1 MLNKYIFVLEII
13 GTIAFASSGAMA
25 GIKKQMDL
33 LGVCVLGMT
42 TAVGG
47 GMIRDLILGVN
58 PPVMFQNPT
67 YALLSI
73 AFSILVFFSMYFFQ
87 NQLEKSRFYEVYDKL
102 MMVFDSLGLGLFT
115 VVGVTTAI
123 NIGYET
129 TGFLQIFVG
138 VLTGVGGG
146 VLRDIMAGN
155 TPYIFVKHVY
165 ASASII
171 GAITCVL
178 AGLRFSELTAM
189 LTGAVVVFV
198 IRILAAHYKWNLP
211 RIKPMEEK
219 ETEDVCK

>member
-1 MLNKYIFVLEII
+1 MLDKYIFVLEII
-13 GTIAFASSGAMA
+13 GTIAFASSGAMV

-47 GMIRDLILGVN
+47 GMIRDLILGVT

-67 YALLSI
+67 YALMAI
-73 AFSILVFFSMYFFQ
+73 AFSVLVFCSMYFFQ
-87 NQLEKSRFYEVYDKL
+87 GKLEKSRFYEVYDKL
-102 MMVFDSLGLGLFT
+102 MMIFDSIGLGLFT

-155 TPYIFVKHVY
+155 MPYIFVKHVY

-171 GAITCVL
+171 GAIVCVL
-178 AGLRFSELTAM
+178 IEMWFGELPAM
-189 LTGAVVVFV
+189 LIGAAVVFV

-211 RIKPMEEK
+211 RIPQAGEEK
-219 ETEDVCK
+219 

>member
-1 MLNKYIFVLEII
+1 MLDRYIFVLEII
-13 GTIAFASSGAMA
+13 GTIAFASSGAMV

-67 YALLSI
+67 YALLAI
-73 AFSILVFFSMYFFQ
+73 AFSILVFCSMYFFQ

-102 MMVFDSLGLGLFT
+102 MMIFDSVGLGLFT

-123 NIGYET
+123 NIGFET

-155 TPYIFVKHVY
+155 MPYIFVKHVY

-171 GAITCVL
+171 GAVVCVL
-178 AGLRFSELTAM
+178 VESWFGELPAM
-189 LTGAVVVFV
+189 LIGAAVVFV
-198 IRILAAHYKWNLP
+198 IRILAAHFKWNLP
-211 RIKPMEEK
+211 RIPQAGEEK
-219 ETEDVCK
+219 

>member
-1 MLNKYIFVLEII
+1 MIDKYIFIIEII
-13 GTIAFASSGAMA
+13 GTIAFASSGAMV

-47 GMIRDLILGVN
+47 GMIRDLILGVT

-67 YALLSI
+67 YALLAI
-73 AFSILVFFSMYFFQ
+73 AFSVFIFCGMYFFQ
-87 NQLEKSRFYEVYDKL
+87 RQLTNNRFQEVYDKL
-102 MMVFDSLGLGLFT
+102 MMIFDSLGLGLFT

-129 TGFLQIFVG
+129 TSFLQIFVG

-146 VLRDIMAGN
+146 MVRDIMAGN

-165 ASASII
+165 ASASIL
-171 GAITCVL
+171 GAIVCVL
-178 AGLRFSELTAM
+178 MGMRFSELTAM
-189 LTGAVVVFV
+189 IAGAVVVFV
-198 IRILAAHYKWNLP
+198 IRILAAYYKWNLP
-211 RIKPMEEK
+211 RILPIERE
-219 ETEDVCK
+219 

>member
-1 MLNKYIFVLEII
+1 MLDKYIFIIEII
-13 GTIAFASSGAMA
+13 GTIAFASSGAMV

-47 GMIRDLILGVN
+47 GMTRDLILGVT

-67 YALLSI
+67 YALIAI
-73 AFSILVFFSMYFFQ
+73 AFSVLVFCGLYFFQ
-87 NQLEKSRFYEVYDKL
+87 NKLTNKKVQGVYDKL
-102 MMVFDSLGLGLFT
+102 MMIFDSLGLGLFT

-165 ASASII
+165 ASASILGAIVCVLVERWFGELPAMLI
-171 GAITCVL
+171 GA
-178 AGLRFSELTAM
+178 A
-189 LTGAVVVFV
+189 VVFV

-211 RIKPMEEK
+211 RIPQAGEEK
-219 ETEDVCK
+219 

>member
-1 MLNKYIFVLEII
+1 MLDKYIFVLEII
-13 GTIAFASSGAMA
+13 GTIAFASSGAMV

-67 YALLSI
+67 YALLAI
-73 AFSILVFFSMYFFQ
+73 AFSIFIFCGMYFFQ
-87 NQLEKSRFYEVYDKL
+87 SKITHSKFYEVYDKL
-102 MMVFDSLGLGLFT
+102 MMICDSIGLGLFT
-115 VVGVTTAI
+115 VVGVTTAV

-146 VLRDIMAGN
+146 MVRDIMAGDM
-155 TPYIFVKHVY
+155 PYIFVKHVY

-171 GAITCVL
+171 GAIVCVL
-178 AGLRFSELTAM
+178 VGLWFGELPAM
-189 LTGAVVVFV
+189 LIGAAVVFV
-198 IRILAAHYKWNLP
+198 IRVLAAHYKWNLP
-211 RIKPMEEK
+211 RIPRAGEEK
-219 ETEDVCK
+219 

>member
-1 MLNKYIFVLEII
+1 MLDKYIFIIEII
-13 GTIAFASSGAMA
+13 GTIAFASSGAMV

-47 GMIRDLILGVN
+47 GMIRDLILGVT

-67 YALLSI
+67 YALIAI
-73 AFSILVFFSMYFFQ
+73 AFSVLVFCGLYFFQ
-87 NQLEKSRFYEVYDKL
+87 NKLTNKKVQGVYDKL
-102 MMVFDSLGLGLFT
+102 MMIFDSLGLGLFT

-165 ASASII
+165 ASASILGAIVCVLVERWFGELPAMLI
-171 GAITCVL
+171 GA
-178 AGLRFSELTAM
+178 A
-189 LTGAVVVFV
+189 VVFV

-211 RIKPMEEK
+211 RIP
-219 ETEDVCK
+219 

>member
-1 MLNKYIFVLEII
+1 MLDKYIFIIEII
-13 GTIAFASSGAMA
+13 GTIAFASSGAMV
-25 GIKKQMDL
+25 GIKKHMDL

-47 GMIRDLILGVN
+47 GMIRDLILGVT

-67 YALLSI
+67 YALIAI
-73 AFSILVFFSMYFFQ
+73 AFSVLVFCGLYFFQ
-87 NQLEKSRFYEVYDKL
+87 NKLTNKKVQGVYDKL
-102 MMVFDSLGLGLFT
+102 MMIFDSLGLGLFT

-165 ASASII
+165 ASASILGAVVCVLVERWFGELPAMLI
-171 GAITCVL
+171 GA
-178 AGLRFSELTAM
+178 A
-189 LTGAVVVFV
+189 VVFV

-211 RIKPMEEK
+211 RIPQAGEEK
-219 ETEDVCK
+219 

>member
-1 MLNKYIFVLEII
+1 MLDKYMFIIELI
-13 GTIAFASSGAMA
+13 GTIAFASSGAMV

-47 GMIRDLILGVN
+47 GMIRDLILGVT
-58 PPVMFQNPT
+58 PPVMFQNPM
-67 YALLSI
+67 YALLAIS
-73 AFSILVFFSMYFFQ
+73 FSVFMFCGMYFFQ
-87 NQLEKSRFYEVYDKL
+87 GRLEKSRFYKWYDRM
-102 MMVFDSLGLGLFT
+102 MMVFDTLGLGLFT
-115 VVGVTTAI
+115 VVGVNAAR

-165 ASASII
+165 ASASI
-171 GAITCVL
+171 L
-178 AGLRFSELTAM
+178 
-189 LTGAVVVFV
+189 GAVVCVFLQKSFGELPGMLAGAFV
-198 IRILAAHYKWNLP
+198 VVIIRILAAHYKWNLP
-211 RIKPMEEK
+211 RIPQGKQEE
-219 ETEDVCK
+219 

>member
-1 MLNKYIFVLEII
+1 MLDKYIFVLELI
-13 GTIAFASSGAMA
+13 GTIAFASSGAMV
-25 GIKKQMDL
+25 GIKKNMDL

-47 GMIRDLILGVN
+47 GMIRDVILGVT

-67 YALLSI
+67 YALLAI
-73 AFSILVFFSMYFFQ
+73 VFSILVFCSMYFFQ
-87 NQLEKSRFYEVYDKL
+87 GKLQKSRFHEIYDK
-102 MMVFDSLGLGLFT
+102 MMMIFDSIGLGLFT
-115 VVGVTTAI
+115 VVGVTTAV

-171 GAITCVL
+171 GAVVCVL
-178 AGLRFSELTAM
+178 VGKRFGELPAM
-189 LTGAVVVFV
+189 LIGAAVVFI
-198 IRILAAHYKWNLP
+198 IRILAAHFKWNLP
-211 RIKPMEEK
+211 RIPQLKEEK
-219 ETEDVCK
+219 

>member
-1 MLNKYIFVLEII
+1 MLDKYIFVIEII
-13 GTIAFASSGAMA
+13 GTIAFASSGAMV

-47 GMIRDLILGVN
+47 GMIRDLILGVT

-67 YALLSI
+67 YALLAI
-73 AFSILVFFSMYFFQ
+73 AFSVFVFCSMYFFQ
-87 NQLEKSRFYEVYDKL
+87 SKITHSKFYEVYDKL

-115 VVGVTTAI
+115 VVGVNTAL

-171 GAITCVL
+171 GAIVCVL
-178 AGLRFSELTAM
+178 VSGWFGELPGM
-189 LTGAVVVFV
+189 LIGAVVVFV
-198 IRILAAHYKWNLP
+198 IRVLAVHYKWNLP
-211 RIKPMEEK
+211 RIHQTGEE
-219 ETEDVCK
+219 

>member
-1 MLNKYIFVLEII
+1 MLEKYIFIIEII
-13 GTIAFASSGAMA
+13 GTIAFASSGAMV

-47 GMIRDLILGVN
+47 GMIRDVILGVT
-58 PPVMFQNPT
+58 PPIMFQNPT
-67 YALLSI
+67 YALLAI
-73 AFSILVFFSMYFFQ
+73 AFSILIFCSMYFFQ
-87 NQLEKSRFYEVYDKL
+87 NKLTHSKVQGVYDKL
-102 MMVFDSLGLGLFT
+102 MMIFDSLGLGLFT

-129 TGFLQIFVG
+129 TAFLQIFVG

-171 GAITCVL
+171 GAIVCVL
-178 AGLRFSELTAM
+178 VEPWFGELTAM
-189 LTGAVVVFV
+189 LVGAAVVFV

-211 RIKPMEEK
+211 RIKQVEAK
-219 ETEDVCK
+219 

>member
-1 MLNKYIFVLEII
+1 MLEKYIFIIEII
-13 GTIAFASSGAMA
+13 GTIAFASSGAMV

-67 YALLSI
+67 YALIAI
-73 AFSILVFFSMYFFQ
+73 AFSVLIFCGLYFFQ
-87 NQLEKSRFYEVYDKL
+87 NKLTHSKVQGVYDKL
-102 MMVFDSLGLGLFT
+102 MMIFDSLGLGLFT

-129 TGFLQIFVG
+129 TAFLQIFVG

-171 GAITCVL
+171 GAMVCVL
-178 AGLRFSELTAM
+178 VEPWLGDLTAM
-189 LTGAVVVFV
+189 LIGATVVFV

-211 RIKPMEEK
+211 RIKQVEAK
-219 ETEDVCK
+219 

>member
-1 MLNKYIFVLEII
+1 MLDKYIFVIELI

-47 GMIRDLILGVN
+47 GMIRDLILGVT
-58 PPVMFQNPT
+58 PPVMFQNPM
-67 YALLSI
+67 YALLAIS
-73 AFSILVFFSMYFFQ
+73 FSVFIFCGMYFFQ
-87 NQLEKSRFYEVYDKL
+87 DSLEKSRWYKGYDRM
-102 MMVFDSLGLGLFT
+102 MMVFDTLGLGLFT
-115 VVGVTTAI
+115 VVGVNAAR

-165 ASASII
+165 ASASI
-171 GAITCVL
+171 L
-178 AGLRFSELTAM
+178 
-189 LTGAVVVFV
+189 GAVVCVLIQKSFGELPGMLIGALVVVV
-198 IRILAAHYKWNLP
+198 IRMLAAHYKWNLP
-211 RIKPMEEK
+211 RIPQEK
-219 ETEDVCK
+219 

>member
-1 MLNKYIFVLEII
+1 MLDKYIFFIEII
-13 GTIAFASSGAMA
+13 GTIAFASSGAMV

-47 GMIRDLILGVN
+47 GMIRDLILGVT

-67 YALLSI
+67 YALIAI
-73 AFSILVFFSMYFFQ
+73 AFSVLVFCGLYFFQ
-87 NQLEKSRFYEVYDKL
+87 NKLTNKKIQGVYDKL
-102 MMVFDSLGLGLFT
+102 MMIFDSLGLGLFT

-165 ASASII
+165 ASASILGAIVCVLVERWFGELPAMLI
-171 GAITCVL
+171 GA
-178 AGLRFSELTAM
+178 A
-189 LTGAVVVFV
+189 VVFV

-211 RIKPMEEK
+211 RIPQAGEEK
-219 ETEDVCK
+219 

>member
-1 MLNKYIFVLEII
+1 MLDKYIFIIEII
-13 GTIAFASSGAMA
+13 GTIAFASSGAMV

-67 YALLSI
+67 YALIAI
-73 AFSILVFFSMYFFQ
+73 AFSVLIFCGLYFFQ
-87 NQLEKSRFYEVYDKL
+87 NKLINNKVQGVYDKL
-102 MMVFDSLGLGLFT
+102 MMIFDSLGLGLFT

-171 GAITCVL
+171 GAIVCVL
-178 AGLRFSELTAM
+178 VERWFGELPAM
-189 LTGAVVVFV
+189 LIGAAVVFV
-198 IRILAAHYKWNLP
+198 IRILAAHFKWNLP
-211 RIKPMEEK
+211 SIKQVEAK
-219 ETEDVCK
+219 

>member
-1 MLNKYIFVLEII
+1 MLDKYIFIIEII
-13 GTIAFASSGAMA
+13 GTIAFASSGAMV

-47 GMIRDLILGVN
+47 GMIRDLILGVT

-67 YALLSI
+67 YALLAI
-73 AFSILVFFSMYFFQ
+73 AFSIMIFCSMYFFQ
-87 NQLEKSRFYEVYDKL
+87 NRLENSKFYEVYDKL
-102 MMVFDSLGLGLFT
+102 MMIFDSLGLGLFT
-115 VVGVTTAI
+115 VVGVTAAI

-165 ASASII
+165 ASASI
-171 GAITCVL
+171 L
-178 AGLRFSELTAM
+178 
-189 LTGAVVVFV
+189 GAVVCALVELWFGELPAMLIGASVVFI

-211 RIKPMEEK
+211 RILPLEAEQK
-219 ETEDVCK
+219 ERE

>member
-1 MLNKYIFVLEII
+1 MLEKYIFIIEII
-13 GTIAFASSGAMA
+13 GTIAFASSGAMV

-47 GMIRDLILGVN
+47 GMIRDLILGIN

-67 YALLSI
+67 YALIAI
-73 AFSILVFFSMYFFQ
+73 AFSILIFCGLYFFQ
-87 NQLEKSRFYEVYDKL
+87 SKLTHSKVQGVYDKL
-102 MMVFDSLGLGLFT
+102 MMIFDSLGLGLFT
-115 VVGVTTAI
+115 VVGVTAAI

-165 ASASII
+165 ASASIL
-171 GAITCVL
+171 GAIVCVL
-178 AGLRFSELTAM
+178 AEPWLGELPAM
-189 LTGAVVVFV
+189 LIGAVVVFV

-211 RIKPMEEK
+211 RIKQVEAQ
-219 ETEDVCK
+219 

>member
-1 MLNKYIFVLEII
+1 MLEKYIFIIEII
-13 GTIAFASSGAMA
+13 GTIAFASSGAMV

-47 GMIRDLILGVN
+47 GMIRDLILGVT

-67 YALLSI
+67 YALIAI
-73 AFSILVFFSMYFFQ
+73 AFSVLIFCFLYFFQ
-87 NQLEKSRFYEVYDKL
+87 NKLTNKKVQGVYDKL
-102 MMVFDSLGLGLFT
+102 MMIFDSLGLGLFT
-115 VVGVTTAI
+115 VVGVTTAL

-129 TGFLQIFVG
+129 TEFLQIFVG

-146 VLRDIMAGN
+146 VVRDIMAGN

-165 ASASII
+165 ASASIL
-171 GAITCVL
+171 GAIVCVL
-178 AGLRFSELTAM
+178 MERQFSELAAM
-189 LTGAVVVFV
+189 ITGAIVVFV

-211 RIKPMEEK
+211 RILPTKQK
-219 ETEDVCK
+219 

>member
-1 MLNKYIFVLEII
+1 MLEKYIFIIEII
-13 GTIAFASSGAMA
+13 GTIAFASSGAMV

-67 YALLSI
+67 YALLAI
-73 AFSILVFFSMYFFQ
+73 AFSVFIFCGLYFFQ
-87 NQLEKSRFYEVYDKL
+87 NRLANTRFQEVYDKL
-102 MMVFDSLGLGLFT
+102 MMIFDSLGLGLFT

-171 GAITCVL
+171 GAMVCVL
-178 AGLRFSELTAM
+178 VERWFGELTAM
-189 LTGAVVVFV
+189 LVGAAVVFV
-198 IRILAAHYKWNLP
+198 IRILAAHFKWNLP
-211 RIKPMEEK
+211 RILP
-219 ETEDVCK
+219 TEQE

>member
-1 MLNKYIFVLEII
+1 MLDKYIFVLEVI
-13 GTIAFASSGAMA
+13 GTIAFASSGAMV

-47 GMIRDLILGVN
+47 GMIRDLILGVT
-58 PPVMFQNPT
+58 PPVMFQNPA
-67 YALLSI
+67 YALLAI
-73 AFSILVFFSMYFFQ
+73 AFSVLIFGVMYFFQ
-87 NQLEKSRFYEVYDKL
+87 NKIQKSRFYEVYDKL
-102 MMVFDSLGLGLFT
+102 MMIFDSLGLGLFT
-115 VVGVTTAI
+115 VVGVTTAV

-171 GAITCVL
+171 GAVVCVL
-178 AGLRFSELTAM
+178 VGVRFGEIPAM
-189 LTGAVVVFV
+189 LIGAVVVFV
-198 IRILAAHYKWNLP
+198 IRVLAAHYKWNLP
-211 RIKPMEEK
+211 RIPQTGKEK
-219 ETEDVCK
+219 

>member
-1 MLNKYIFVLEII
+1 MLEKYIFIIEII
-13 GTIAFASSGAMA
+13 GTIAFASSGAMV

-47 GMIRDLILGVN
+47 GMIRDLILGVT

-67 YALLSI
+67 YALLAI
-73 AFSILVFFSMYFFQ
+73 AFSVLIFCSMYFFQ
-87 NQLEKSRFYEVYDKL
+87 NRLAHSKAYEVYDKL
-102 MMVFDSLGLGLFT
+102 MMIFDSLGLGLFT

-171 GAITCVL
+171 GAMVCVL
-178 AGLRFSELTAM
+178 VEHWFGELPAM
-189 LTGAVVVFV
+189 LIGATVVFV

-211 RIKPMEEK
+211 RIKQVEA
-219 ETEDVCK
+219 

>member
-1 MLNKYIFVLEII
+1 MLDKYIFIIEII
-13 GTIAFASSGAMA
+13 GTIAFASSGAMV

-47 GMIRDLILGVN
+47 GMIRDLILGVT

-67 YALLSI
+67 YALIAI
-73 AFSILVFFSMYFFQ
+73 AFSVLVFCGLYFFQ
-87 NQLEKSRFYEVYDKL
+87 NKLTQSRVQGVYDKL
-102 MMVFDSLGLGLFT
+102 MMIFDSLGLGLFT

-165 ASASII
+165 ASASILGAIVCVLVERWFGELPAMLI
-171 GAITCVL
+171 GA
-178 AGLRFSELTAM
+178 A
-189 LTGAVVVFV
+189 VVFV

-211 RIKPMEEK
+211 RIPQAGEEK
-219 ETEDVCK
+219 

>member
-1 MLNKYIFVLEII
+1 MLDKYMFILEII
-13 GTIAFASSGAMA
+13 GTIAFASSGAMV

-47 GMIRDLILGVN
+47 GMIRDLILGVT
-58 PPVMFQNPT
+58 PPIMFQNPT
-67 YALLSI
+67 YALLAL
-73 AFSILVFFSMYFFQ
+73 AFSVFVFCSMYFFQ
-87 NQLEKSRFYEVYDKL
+87 GKLTHGKVYDSI
-102 MMVFDSLGLGLFT
+102 MMIFDSLGLGLFT
-115 VVGVTTAI
+115 VVGVTSAL

-146 VLRDIMAGN
+146 VLRDIMAGQ

-171 GAITCVL
+171 GAGACVL
-178 AGLRFSELTAM
+178 IGKWFGELPAM
-189 LTGAVVVFV
+189 LIGAMVVFI
-198 IRILAAHYKWNLP
+198 IRTLAVRFRWNLP
-211 RIKPMEEK
+211 KIPQDKEEK
-219 ETEDVCK
+219 